1 MRRTNLRVG
10 LWTVALL
17 LLGAFNAP
25 AQAQLDYSLYGVAD
39 LSYMRFEPS
48 GFEPDYRFNSN
59 SLSPTFI
66 GVAGSYG
73 FDNGWTP
80 GVTLE
85 SFFRFQD
92 GKFGRTDDDPALSR
106 NAFASLSN
114 RGYGQLRV
122 GRIQTLLFNTTT
134 RFNALGNSA
143 LSPAVRHIFLDGN
156 LIGVQGDFYWDRA
169 VGYVSPNFNGV
180 TGQAMVSWGDHDKPG
195 HLYAGTVIYSRG
207 VFALS
212 ASAQRVTLDGGI
224 DASTA
229 ENTWQL
235 GANYNFG
242 VANLFGQFTQTHD
255 QGLNVRS
262 NIFSAGAAVP
272 LGPGTIQV
280 QFATS
285 KADGPAVLREQ
296 VTTSAAYVYAF
307 NSVTDLYGIVMDDRV
322 RGQTRGVTAAVGV
335 RYQFDVK
342 R

>member
-1 MRRTNLRVG
+1 MNLRFG
-10 LWTVALL
+10 LWTAILL
-17 LLGAFNAP
+17 LLGVFNAP

-48 GFEPDYRFNSN
+48 GFERDSRFNSN

-66 GVAGSYG
+66 GVAASYG
-73 FDNGWTP
+73 LENGWTP

-92 GKFGRTDDDPALSR
+92 GKFGRTDNDPALSR
-106 NAFASLSN
+106 NAFASISN
-114 RGYGQLRV
+114 RDYGQLRA
-122 GRIQTLLFNTTT
+122 GRMQTSLFNATT

-169 VGYVSPNFNGV
+169 VGYVSPNFDGV
-180 TGQAMVSWGDHDKPG
+180 TGQAMIAWGDRDNPG
-195 HLYAGTVIYSRG
+195 HLYGGTVIFSRG
-207 VFALS
+207 VFAVS
-212 ASAQRVTLDGGI
+212 ASAQRVTLDDGI
-224 DASTA
+224 NDRTA

-242 VANLFGQFTQTHD
+242 VVNLFGQFTQVRD
-255 QGLNVRS
+255 QGLDVRS

-285 KADGPAVLREQ
+285 KAEGPAVLREQ
-296 VTTSAAYVYAF
+296 VTTSAAYVYPF
-307 NSVTDLYGIVMDDRV
+307 NSVTDFYAIAMDDRV
-322 RGQTRGVTAAVGV
+322 RGQTRGVSAAVGV
-335 RYQFDVK
+335 RYQFDV
-342 R
+342 RR